1 MCYIPEGCKQR
12 DAARNSFRGVLY
24 KPTILLIQQKY
35 KRERTRSSCKIRQ
48 KKHWRVS
55 DDNNTL
61 VYD

>member
-12 DAARNSFRGVLY
+12 GAASNLFRDVLY

-35 KRERTRSSCKIRQ
+35 KRERTRSI
-48 KKHWRVS
+48 
-55 DDNNTL
+55 